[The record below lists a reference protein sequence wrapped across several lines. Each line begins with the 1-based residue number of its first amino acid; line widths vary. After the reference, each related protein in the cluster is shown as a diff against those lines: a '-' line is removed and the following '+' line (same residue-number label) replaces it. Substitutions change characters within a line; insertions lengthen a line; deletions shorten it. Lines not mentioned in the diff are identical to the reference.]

1 VSCFLRDNETSTF
14 AGLSFIGAPRDS
26 NSRPLVP
33 QAYPACRGV
42 HTGAAIRRVRTDS
55 AARECPRV
63 YGLRRIWRH
72 EATTAGT
79 PESRLGRGTCRC
91 TQTASPT
98 THPGIGS
105 RSLERSL
112 MAASAAPA
120 ASLPVAVQIRENVAT
135 LADSPPLDELSDEPS
150 PKGGTV
156 ALKLVVSAHGA
167 NGSDH
172 CLSSR
177 LSCRQKERPSSPSCL
192 TAKEML
198 SADSCCVRRPR
209 YSVPAVKGRRE
220 HGSRVGPPRRSFLEA
235 PS

>member
-1 VSCFLRDNETSTF
+1 L
-14 AGLSFIGAPRDS
+14 
-26 NSRPLVP
+26 NSEPLVP
-33 QAYPACRGV
+33 TACPACRGV
-42 HTGAAIRRVRTDS
+42 HTGAAIRLVCTDS
-55 AARECPRV
+55 AASKCPRV
-63 YGLRRIWRH
+63 YGFRRIWR
-72 EATTAGT
+72 
-79 PESRLGRGTCRC
+79 PRGDHGDHRRDALVPVRS
-91 TQTASPT
+91 QDVSLHSDRVPYYPPR
-98 THPGIGS
+98 HIGS

-112 MAASAAPA
+112 MAARAAPA
-120 ASLPVAVQIRENVAT
+120 ASLPVAVQVRENVAT

-220 HGSRVGPPRRSFLEA
+220 HASRVGPRRRSLLEA